1 MCVDAITKIQV
12 NHDQSVHRSI
22 NQSTY
27 PIQSMDRSIN
37 KLQLNLPQ

>member
-1 MCVDAITKIQV
+1 MRLQKSKLTMMNQSI
-12 NHDQSVHRSI
+12 DQSI

-27 PIQSMDRSIN
+27 PIQSMDRSID